1 MGMEMR
7 RIIIIVSRVSL
18 VVREITM
25 LIREI
30 SNQMEVKVHF
40 EREIIIIRI
49 WEKQVQI
56 NMFQMF
62 QRLIIIIIK
71 WAMEKDNKNIKI
83 NNINFKI
90 LLILNN
96 KNNHKN
102 MEFHIKL

>member
-49 WEKQVQI
+49 
-56 NMFQMF
+56 
-62 QRLIIIIIK
+62 
-71 WAMEKDNKNIKI
+71 
-83 NNINFKI
+83 
-90 LLILNN
+90 
-96 KNNHKN
+96 
-102 MEFHIKL
+102 